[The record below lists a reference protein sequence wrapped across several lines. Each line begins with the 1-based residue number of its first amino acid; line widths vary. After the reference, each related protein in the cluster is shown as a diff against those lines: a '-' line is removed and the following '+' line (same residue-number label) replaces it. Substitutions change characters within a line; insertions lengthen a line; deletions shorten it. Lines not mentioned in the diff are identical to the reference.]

1 LSDGGAIVVGMD
13 QRVHFITIAT
23 ADLDAVRAFYRDGLG
38 WAPLLDVPG
47 EIVFFQVGPGL
58 MLGLFDAASFVADQG
73 GGDVDSLGVAG
84 LTLSTNVGSATEVEP
99 AFAAAVRAGGRV
111 VKEPQAASFGGVHAH
126 VAGPDGLVWEIAY
139 NPGWRVGDD
148 GTVVLDAP

>member
-1 LSDGGAIVVGMD
+1 MD

-38 WAPLLDVPG
+38 WSPLLDVPG

-58 MLGLFDAASFVADQG
+58 MLGLFDAASFVADRG
-73 GGDVDSLGVAG
+73 AGDVGSLGVTG
-84 LTLSTNVGSATEVEP
+84 LTLSTNVGSAAEVEA
-99 AFAAAVRAGGRV
+99 AFDAAVRAGGQA
-111 VKEPQAASFGGVHAH
+111 VKAPQEASFGGVNAH

-139 NPGWRVGDD
+139 NPGWRVDDD
-148 GTVVLDAP
+148 GTVVLDATP